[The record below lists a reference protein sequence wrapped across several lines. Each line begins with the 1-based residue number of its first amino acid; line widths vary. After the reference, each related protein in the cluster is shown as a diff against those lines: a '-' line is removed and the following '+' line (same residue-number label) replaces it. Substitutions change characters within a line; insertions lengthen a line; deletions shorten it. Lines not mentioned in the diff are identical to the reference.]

1 MIRCPSCGSQ
11 NYAIDIWCSACS
23 QHLDWAPHAR
33 NPTGIRLHRSAR
45 AGRSL
50 SFLAPVAAALGVAI
64 ALAMPVASW
73 FNAAGQVA
81 APSVAMT
88 VLAPAAPTPTTEPTA
103 SPEVAPTAAAL
114 PTDEAGSVPEP
125 APTAESPATPGAL
138 PGQALDQDGDPAG
151 VVARFYQALAAHDFE
166 AAAALW
172 TPVMQAQYP
181 PAEYIDQRFAATEQ
195 LDLRAERVVG
205 DSGGVA
211 VVYVDVVGRPL
222 LPGLRRGHAAESHR
236 HRPARVPAPSTVAR
250 LEGSQDRATTPRAAT
265 PRADTPRAATPHAAS
280 AHAASAR
287 GATISQDDLDRRRG
301 GVRPLDCAARLR
313 AVPVEPDRCG
323 PALACANIHDQHQQ
337 CGRDLGPGRG
347 HPRRRVDNRFALR
360 RQLPGRC
367 CLLVDAEPDGRAGC
381 GGRPVLDGRHT
392 RRPAV
397 RRLCLPEPRRLAF
410 PRRRLRVTR
419 SAEPAGRSR
428 GDGPRTGQLRQR
440 SRSAQPQRR
449 GRGVPQ

>member
-172 TPVMQAQYP
+172 TPVLQAQYP

-211 VVYVDVVGRPL
+211 VVYVDVV
-222 LPGLRRGHAAESHR
+222 E
-236 HRPARVPAPSTVAR
+236 V
-250 LEGSQDRATTPRAAT
+250 
-265 PRADTPRAATPHAAS
+265 
-280 AHAASAR
+280 
-287 GATISQDDLDRRRG
+287 IG
-301 GVRPLDCAARLR
+301 GQMHHWV
-313 AVPVEPDRCG
+313 G
-323 PALACANIHDQHQQ
+323 TWQ
-337 CGRDLGPGRG
+337 
-347 HPRRRVDNRFALR
+347 
-360 RQLPGRC
+360 
-367 CLLVDAEPDGRAGC
+367 LVDTSSGWLLN
-381 GGRPVLDGRHT
+381 RPNL
-392 RRPAV
+392 RPTA
-397 RRLCLPEPRRLAF
+397 
-410 PRRRLRVTR
+410 
-419 SAEPAGRSR
+419 
-428 GDGPRTGQLRQR
+428 
-440 SRSAQPQRR
+440 
-449 GRGVPQ
+449 

>member
-50 SFLAPVAAALGVAI
+50 SFLSPVAAALGVAI

-81 APSVAMT
+81 APSVVMT
-88 VLAPAAPTPTTEPTA
+88 LLAPAAPTLTTEPTA

-125 APTAESPATPGAL
+125 APTAESAATPGAL

-151 VVARFYQALAAHDFE
+151 GGARFYQALAAPDFG

-172 TPVMQAQYP
+172 NPGMPAADP
-181 PAEYIDQRFAATEQ
+181 PGQRRTCLLPE
-195 LDLRAERVVG
+195 LRRG
-205 DSGGVA
+205 QRR
-211 VVYVDVVGRPL
+211 GRPL
-222 LPGLRRGHAAESHR
+222 LPVLRRGHAAENHD

-265 PRADTPRAATPHAAS
+265 PRAATPHAAS

-287 GATISQDDLDRRRG
+287 A
-301 GVRPLDCAARLR
+301 
-313 AVPVEPDRCG
+313 
-323 PALACANIHDQHQQ
+323 
-337 CGRDLGPGRG
+337 
-347 HPRRRVDNRFALR
+347 
-360 RQLPGRC
+360 
-367 CLLVDAEPDGRAGC
+367 
-381 GGRPVLDGRHT
+381 
-392 RRPAV
+392 
-397 RRLCLPEPRRLAF
+397 
-410 PRRRLRVTR
+410 
-419 SAEPAGRSR
+419 
-428 GDGPRTGQLRQR
+428 
-440 SRSAQPQRR
+440 
-449 GRGVPQ
+449 

>member
-81 APSVAMT
+81 APSV
-88 VLAPAAPTPTTEPTA
+88 
-103 SPEVAPTAAAL
+103 
-114 PTDEAGSVPEP
+114 
-125 APTAESPATPGAL
+125 
-138 PGQALDQDGDPAG
+138 
-151 VVARFYQALAAHDFE
+151 FE

-211 VVYVDVVGRPL
+211 VVYVDVV
-222 LPGLRRGHAAESHR
+222 E
-236 HRPARVPAPSTVAR
+236 V
-250 LEGSQDRATTPRAAT
+250 
-265 PRADTPRAATPHAAS
+265 
-280 AHAASAR
+280 
-287 GATISQDDLDRRRG
+287 IG
-301 GVRPLDCAARLR
+301 GQMHHWV
-313 AVPVEPDRCG
+313 G
-323 PALACANIHDQHQQ
+323 TWQ
-337 CGRDLGPGRG
+337 
-347 HPRRRVDNRFALR
+347 
-360 RQLPGRC
+360 
-367 CLLVDAEPDGRAGC
+367 LVDTSSGWLLN
-381 GGRPVLDGRHT
+381 RPNL
-392 RRPAV
+392 RPTA
-397 RRLCLPEPRRLAF
+397 
-410 PRRRLRVTR
+410 
-419 SAEPAGRSR
+419 
-428 GDGPRTGQLRQR
+428 
-440 SRSAQPQRR
+440 
-449 GRGVPQ
+449 